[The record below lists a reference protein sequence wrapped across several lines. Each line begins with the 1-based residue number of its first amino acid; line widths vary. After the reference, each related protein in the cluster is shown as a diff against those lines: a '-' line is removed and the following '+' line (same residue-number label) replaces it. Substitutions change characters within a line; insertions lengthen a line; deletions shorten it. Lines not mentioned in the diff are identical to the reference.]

1 MRYVKHGCI
10 GLVIG
15 ILLELFVF
23 GFGSLRLLMD
33 TSVEERVLSI
43 HDFETVN
50 WTETEGTL
58 TARPDPM
65 LVMDGLNDKVRTV
78 TIYYRSEPQPDR
90 ITLFYTNSQYPEICQ
105 ETVRTA
111 SPTPRQRAVFKVNDT
126 VQGLRIDVGEVAG
139 LQLSDLRVVFNEKH
153 FDFSVSRVVAMVLIW
168 IVGSFLFSIQRMPDY
183 HLESFGVASDHNF
196 HPEENP

>member
-33 TSVEERVLSI
+33 PSAEERSFTVN
-43 HDFETVN
+43 DFATVN
-50 WTETEGTL
+50 WTEAEGKL
-58 TARPDPM
+58 TAQPDPM
-65 LVMDGLNDKVRTV
+65 LIMEGLNDKVRTV
-78 TIYYRSEPQPDR
+78 TVYYCSEPQPDR
-90 ITLFYTNSQYPEICQ
+90 ITLYYTNSQYPVICQ

-111 SPTPRQRAVFKVNDT
+111 SPTPSQKVVFKVNDN
-126 VQGLRIDVGEVAG
+126 VQGLRIDVGEAAG

-168 IVGSFLFSIQRMPDY
+168 IVGSFLFSIQKMPDY
-183 HLESFGVASDHNF
+183 HLESFGVASERNF